1 MSLFIQFTE
10 NDKRLAIAIL
20 LVLIL
25 IFVLVG
31 YIGMLIT
38 RVMKWQGKRVD
49 NMMHDITVTRVV
61 NDKKAFKKVASKKS
75 WRFFFKKSWIPIL
88 ILVVAFAVLF
98 LAESLNA
105 FNYDVFDYKT
115 TGFNTLFFL
124 WADTGEKHAFMQI
137 AGFEL
142 TTTINLIHSPEFHV
156 EAIWSYIFTPIFLT
170 GAIWYLIDVQC
181 LISRTIRIE
190 QLSHSV
196 FDKSMDNIN
205 MVSNPTGA
213 VNNQPQV
220 PPPSVNPNNNNPPH
234 NPFK

>member
-1 MSLFIQFTE
+1 MNILIQFTE

-75 WRFFFKKSWIPIL
+75 WRYFFKKSWIPIL
-88 ILVVAFAVLF
+88 ILLAAFAVLF
-98 LAESLNA
+98 LAESLNG
-105 FNYDVFDYKT
+105 FTYDIFDYQK
-115 TGFNTLFFL
+115 TGFNTLFFI
-124 WADTGEKHAFMQI
+124 WKDTGDKHAFMQI

-142 TTTINLIHSPEFHV
+142 TTTINLIHSPEFHI
-156 EAIWSYIFTPIFLT
+156 EAIWSYVFTPIFLT

-190 QLSHSV
+190 KLSRSV

-205 MVSNPTGA
+205 MITNPTGA
-213 VNNQPQV
+213 VNNPQQV
-220 PPPSVNPNNNNPPH
+220 PPPNNNQNNNPPQ